1 MKLVHLGLIL
11 IALLLPACSSGAS
24 SVPGATPVATAVSQP
39 SGAPSATPAANP
51 PPTAAPTPAPVAT
64 TAPAAASLDPRALDT
79 AGMEECALLTD
90 SDVSALLGQTLSDK
104 APEAEMK
111 KTACYYNFSSGQTVY
126 VTIRMEAPGEQI
138 YDANLQYPDF
148 VAGAESLSL
157 GKIAI
162 VKEDGDRVTIYAVI
176 DGWYVE
182 VDGRGFERQAVI
194 NVARLLEERL
204 VPYDP
209 PPNAAPTAAPAAQGA
224 AAGACQNRYYPVV
237 QGASWQYRLSGVSND
252 TFTRAITTVR
262 ADGFDDQDTFS
273 AGTTR
278 TGNWACQNGNL
289 IALTPGGGPTVAAAG
304 EQFTFTVESNDGVTF
319 PADPQPGQT
328 WTQNIVYSGQQTT
341 AGVTVQ
347 TRNVAAL
354 SCKAG
359 NVEKVTVPA
368 GEFQALRVDC
378 TNKIDIYI
386 SGALAFTLNSA
397 NIAWHAPGAGMVKSS
412 GTSDMGSTEIVLL
425 AYRIP

>member
-1 MKLVHLGLIL
+1 MKLVHLSLIL

-24 SVPGATPVATAVSQP
+24 SVPGASPEPTAVSQP
-39 SGAPSATPAANP
+39 SGAPSATPAVNP

-64 TAPAAASLDPRALDT
+64 APAAASLDPRPLDT

-104 APEAEMK
+104 VPEAEVN
-111 KTACYYNFSSGQTVY
+111 KTACYYNFSSGQTFY
-126 VTIRMEAPGEQI
+126 VTVRTELPGEQI
-138 YDANLQYPDF
+138 YDASLQYPDF
-148 VAGAESLSL
+148 AAGAQSLSL

-176 DGWYVE
+176 NGWYVE
-182 VDGRGFERQAVI
+182 VDGGGFERQAVI

-204 VPYDP
+204 VPYYP
-209 PPNAAPTAAPAAQGA
+209 PPNATPTAAPAAQGA

-359 NVEKVTVPA
+359 NIETVAVPA

-378 TNKIDIYI
+378 TNKIDVYI
-386 SGALAFTLNSA
+386 SGALAFTFNSTDV
-397 NIAWHAPGAGMVKSS
+397 AWHAPGAGMVKSS

>member
-1 MKLVHLGLIL
+1 MKLVHLTLIL

-24 SVPGATPVATAVSQP
+24 SVPGATAAPTAVSQP
-39 SGAPSATPAANP
+39 SGAPTATSAG
-51 PPTAAPTPAPVAT
+51 T

-79 AGMEECALLTD
+79 AGMEECALLPD
-90 SDVSALLGQTLSDK
+90 SDVSALLRQTLSDK
-104 APEAEMK
+104 APEAEVNE
-111 KTACYYNFSSGQTVY
+111 TACNYNFSGGQTFY
-126 VTIRMEAPGEQI
+126 VAVRTELPGEQI

-148 VAGAESLSL
+148 ARGAQSLSL

-162 VKEDGDRVTIYAVI
+162 VKEDGDLVTIHAVI
-176 DGWYVE
+176 NGWYVE
-182 VDGRGFERQAVI
+182 VNGRGFERQAVI

-204 VPYDP
+204 VPYYP
-209 PPNAAPTAAPAAQGA
+209 PPNAAPTAAPAVQGA
-224 AAGACQNRYYPVV
+224 AVGACQNRYYPVV

-278 TGNWACQNGNL
+278 TGNWSCQDGNL

-359 NVEKVTVPA
+359 NVEMVTVPA

-378 TNKIDIYI
+378 TNKIDIYV

-397 NIAWHAPGAGMVKSS
+397 NIAWYAPGAGMVKSS
-412 GTSDMGSTEIVLL
+412 GTSDMGPTEIVLL